1 MFSDLIN
8 RIRSYRKRRVHRRF
22 FEDDRRAFYEKIYQ
36 GNAQPRV
43 LTGPFR
49 GMAYLNTSDFG
60 PIAPKWL
67 GSYEAEI
74 QDLVSKLCGS
84 GYETIVNIGSAEGY
98 YAVGF
103 ARAGAAS
110 RIFAFDIDPF
120 ARRALAALAQMNGV
134 TDRIEIHN
142 ICTWNVLNALR
153 SGKQLFFIDIEG
165 AEIELLDPDKC
176 DALRRSDILVELH
189 QPRGSANKINIE
201 VAIRSRFAASHDI
214 QCRQRTDRS
223 EWIATNM
230 HVWGK
235 RLSEEEAVRT
245 TNEFRT
251 GIQVW
256 LWLKSKTVERAS
268 RRAALFPL

>member
-1 MFSDLIN
+1 MFADLLH
-8 RIRSYRKRRVHRRF
+8 RIRSYRRRRVHRRF

-36 GNAQPRV
+36 GNAEPRV
-43 LTGPFR
+43 LTGPFS
-49 GMAYLNTSDFG
+49 GMGYLNTSDFG

-74 QDLVSKLCGS
+74 QDFVCELCES

-103 ARAGAAS
+103 ARAKAAS

-134 TDRIEIHN
+134 ADRIEIRN
-142 ICTWNVLNALR
+142 ICTLDILNGLR
-153 SGKQLFFIDIEG
+153 SKKQLLFIDIEG
-165 AEIELLDPDKC
+165 AEMDLLDPGKC

-189 QPRGSANKINIE
+189 QSRDIGNDIE
-201 VAIRSRFAASHDI
+201 ETLCSRFAASHDI
-214 QCRQRTDRS
+214 QRRQQTDRS
-223 EWIATNM
+223 GWITENR
-230 HVWGK
+230 HVWDK
-235 RLSEEEAVRT
+235 RLSEEEVVRA

-251 GIQVW
+251 GHQVW
-256 LWLKSKTVERAS
+256 LWLKRKNPTRGCLV
-268 RRAALFPL
+268 

>member
-1 MFSDLIN
+1 VFADLIN

-22 FEDDRRAFYEKIYQ
+22 FEDDRGAFYEKIYQ
-36 GNAQPRV
+36 GNAEPRV

-74 QDLVSKLCGS
+74 QDFVCEFCKR

-103 ARAGAAS
+103 ARASAAS
-110 RIFAFDIDPF
+110 RIFAFDIDPL
-120 ARRALAALAQMNGV
+120 ARRALAELALMNGAL
-134 TDRIEIHN
+134 DRIEIRN
-142 ICTWNVLNALR
+142 ICTWNVLNDLR
-153 SGKQLFFIDIEG
+153 SGKQLLFIDIEG
-165 AEIELLDPDKC
+165 AEMDLLDPGEC

-189 QPRGSANKINIE
+189 QSRGIGNQIE
-201 VAIRSRFAASHDI
+201 ETICRRFAASHDI
-214 QCRQRTDRS
+214 QRRRETDRS
-223 EWIATNM
+223 EWIVANR
-230 HVWGK
+230 HIWDK
-235 RLSEEEAVRT
+235 RLSEREVVRA

-251 GIQVW
+251 GNQVW
-256 LWLKSKTVERAS
+256 LWLKSKNP
-268 RRAALFPL
+268 RRGS